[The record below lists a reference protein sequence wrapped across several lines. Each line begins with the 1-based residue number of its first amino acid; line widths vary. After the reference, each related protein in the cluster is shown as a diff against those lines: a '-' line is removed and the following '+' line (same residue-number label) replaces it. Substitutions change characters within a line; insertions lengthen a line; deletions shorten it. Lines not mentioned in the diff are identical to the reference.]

1 MYNHLFHLFLSP
13 RKENLAELGRKTKDM
28 VQLSFFPI
36 LKHFILKGEGTL
48 WSQVENLAVSA
59 TTQEASKT
67 SRIYL
72 DLRQNANPGFKSG
85 SVLRMSSEKGRVSG
99 CQHP

>member
-1 MYNHLFHLFLSP
+1 MYSYLFHLFLSP
-13 RKENLAELGRKTKDM
+13 RKEILAELGRKKRYGATI
-28 VQLSFFPI
+28 LFPI

-72 DLRQNANPGFKSG
+72 DLRQNANLGFKSG
-85 SVLRMSSEKGRVSG
+85 
-99 CQHP
+99 

>member
-1 MYNHLFHLFLSP
+1 MCNLLFHLFLSP
-13 RKENLAELGRKTKDM
+13 RKKNLAELGRKKRYGATIP
-28 VQLSFFPI
+28 FPI

-59 TTQEASKT
+59 TAQEASKT

-72 DLRQNANPGFKSG
+72 DLRQNANLGFKSG
-85 SVLRMSSEKGRVSG
+85 
-99 CQHP
+99 